1 MIRINLLARKVSKKK
16 AGAIQHLALGGA
28 VLAVLLAIAAWQ
40 WFALNGELAAVNRN
54 IAEAQAKKD
63 ALKNVNEEKTKFENE
78 KAELESKIGII
89 TKLQKERGT
98 PVHLLDELT
107 RVIDGNAP
115 VWLDGYAFSSTG
127 ITLSGF
133 SLSNEAIRPL
143 VEGLEASPYYAGVD
157 LKSSVKQ
164 RLGEREVFRFE
175 IAAAV
180 EQPE

>member
-16 AGAIQHLALGGA
+16 AGAIQHLAIGGA
-28 VLAVLLAIAAWQ
+28 VIAVVLAIAAWQ
-40 WFALNGELAAVNRN
+40 WVSLNGELATVRRK

-63 ALKNVNEEKTKFENE
+63 SLKNVNEEKTKFENE
-78 KAELESKIGII
+78 KAELERRIEVI
-89 TKLQKERGT
+89 TQLQKERGT

-107 RVIDGNAP
+107 RVIDHGAP
-115 VWLDGYAFSSTG
+115 MWLDSYSFSAAG

-143 VEGLEASPYYAGVD
+143 VEGLEASPYYKAVD

-164 RLGEREVFRFE
+164 TLADREVFRFE
-175 IAAAV
+175 IAAAI
-180 EQPE
+180 EQPG

>member
-16 AGAIQHLALGGA
+16 AGAIQHLAIGGA
-28 VLAVLLAIAAWQ
+28 VLAALLAVGVWQ
-40 WFALNGELAAVNRN
+40 WFSLNGELRTLDLK
-54 IAEAQAKKD
+54 IADAQAKKD
-63 ALKNVNEEKTKFENE
+63 ALKNVSEEKTKFEKE
-78 KAELESKIGII
+78 KSELESKIGII

-107 RVIDGNAP
+107 RVIDSGSP
-115 VWLDGYAFSSTG
+115 VWLEGYAYGETG
-127 ITLSGF
+127 ITITGF

-143 VEGLEASPYYAGVD
+143 VEGLEASPYYKAVD

-164 RLGEREVFRFE
+164 RIGEREVFRFE